1 VTEFA
6 ELLALAVVG
15 RIFIFLWMEF
25 PLPYWI
31 DRVKFIHNLHLCDL
45 CSGFYAYSLLC
56 FIYNVDVLRMLGF
69 HGISSVGFMI
79 SGGVISFVVHLI
91 SVGFYSKFMSVVI
104 E

>member
-31 DRVKFIHNLHLCDL
+31 DRVKFIHDAHNCDL
-45 CSGFYAYSLLC
+45 CSGVYLYSLLC
-56 FIYNVDVLRMLGF
+56 IIYNVDVLQMLGLP
-69 HGISSVGFMI
+69 GIPIIGWLVT
-79 SGGVISFVVHLI
+79 GGVLSFIVHLI